1 MFIVNLQE
9 NNGFFKGFK
18 LTLTIGLYTI
28 FAIWQIIQI
37 LLD

>member
-1 MFIVNLQE
+1 MFVVNLLE
-9 NNGFFKGFK
+9 NNEFFKGFK

-28 FAIWQIIQI
+28 FAVWQIIQI